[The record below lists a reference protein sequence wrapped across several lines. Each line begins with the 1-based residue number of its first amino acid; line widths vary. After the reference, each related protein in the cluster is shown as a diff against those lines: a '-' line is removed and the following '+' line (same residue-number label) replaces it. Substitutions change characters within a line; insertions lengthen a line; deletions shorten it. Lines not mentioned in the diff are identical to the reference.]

1 MPYISKKISPNRTAK
16 NVLVKYTIRSYHR
29 EQKPLV
35 FNRKRRAKSMRA
47 YNVQHWDVLHWKDDL
62 FSDKCTVSLDL
73 EMATKHEEEQNTR
86 SQ

>member
-35 FNRKRRAKSMRA
+35 FNRKRRAKSTRA
-47 YNVQHWDVLHWKDDL
+47 YNVQHWGVLHWKDDL
-62 FSDKCTVSLDL
+62 FSDKFVSLNL
-73 EMATKHEEEQNTR
+73 EMATKHEEEQNKR